1 MLRAKSRTMRN
12 GNLTLNQ
19 QNIRVER
26 PSALHI
32 LITYSARY
40 SKKPVTNSA
49 WYLYHHETK
58 NNKFHCKIADRKNCP
73 MTMQKSY
80 QIFISQKWHH
90 SS

>member
-1 MLRAKSRTMRN
+1 MNNSRLKKKKLNQNLGWDEQWNPNRNVLQFHITGMLRAKSRTMRN

-40 SKKPVTNSA
+40 SKN
-49 WYLYHHETK
+49 
-58 NNKFHCKIADRKNCP
+58 
-73 MTMQKSY
+73 Q
-80 QIFISQKWHH
+80 
-90 SS
+90 